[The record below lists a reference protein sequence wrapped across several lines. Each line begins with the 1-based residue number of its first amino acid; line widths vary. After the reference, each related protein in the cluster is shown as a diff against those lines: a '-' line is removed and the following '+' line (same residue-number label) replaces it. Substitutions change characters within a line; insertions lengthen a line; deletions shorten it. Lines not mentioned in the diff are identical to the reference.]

1 MFTTE
6 IDKRKLIG
14 IYCGFIGVQNDTVIR
29 LTRTSIHDVH
39 LLKDVKELF
48 SDCMIKDVL
57 AGQHPI
63 DLFETA
69 GIELGDKPV

>member
-1 MFTTE
+1 M
-6 IDKRKLIG
+6 IQSLD
-14 IYCGFIGVQNDTVIR
+14 
-29 LTRTSIHDVH
+29 LTRISIHDVH

-57 AGQHPI
+57 AGQLPI